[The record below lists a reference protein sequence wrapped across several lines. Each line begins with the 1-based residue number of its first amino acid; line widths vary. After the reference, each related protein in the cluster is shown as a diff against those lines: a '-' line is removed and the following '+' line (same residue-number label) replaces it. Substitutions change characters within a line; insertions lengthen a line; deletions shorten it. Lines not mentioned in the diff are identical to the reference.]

1 MPRVK
6 TGTVRR
12 ASHKEILSA
21 NKGYRMAKHKLYKVA
36 KEAYLHAGQYAYIGG
51 RLRKSDFRALW
62 ISRLATAIKGQE
74 NPLSYSKFIKVM
86 SDKKVTLN
94 RKSLSE
100 MAIKFPEVF
109 SAVFKFTT
117 SK

>member
-36 KEAYLHAGQYAYIGG
+36 KEAYLHAGQYAYIGR
-51 RLRKSDFRALW
+51 RLRKRDFRTLW
-62 ISRLATAIKGQE
+62 ISRLAAALKGQE

-86 SDKKVTLN
+86 SDKQVTLN

>member
-36 KEAYLHAGQYAYIGG
+36 KEAYLHAGQYAYIGR
-51 RLRKSDFRALW
+51 RLRKRDFRTLW
-62 ISRLATAIKGQE
+62 ISRLAAALKGQE
-74 NPLSYSKFIKVM
+74 NPLSYSKYQGHVRQKGH
-86 SDKKVTLN
+86 
-94 RKSLSE
+94 
-100 MAIKFPEVF
+100 PEPQVPLRNGH
-109 SAVFKFTT
+109 
-117 SK
+117 